1 MTAALYAFTCGHLTM
16 PLGAFLEGEDGM
28 LTVPVPA
35 FLAVHEK
42 GAVLFDTGL
51 SPHLA
56 DGDGAYRSQIHAS
69 IETHVSAPDLI
80 GARLAA
86 AGIDSRRITHVV
98 NSHLHFDHAGG
109 NCLAPDVPVLVQ
121 AREVAAARK
130 GGARFGY
137 VTQDFETGQTLQ
149 TLDGAH
155 DVFGDGAVVCLPTYG
170 HTPGHQ
176 SLKVAADG
184 GTFVL
189 AGDACYLRRTLEE
202 MHLPASRYD
211 AVQMRASL
219 ARLKALQA
227 RGATIV
233 YGHDPAFWA
242 GVPQAPLRLA

>member
-1 MTAALYAFTCGHLTM
+1 MTVALYAFTCGHLTM
-16 PLGAFLEGEDGM
+16 PMAAFLEGEPGS

-35 FLAVHEK
+35 FLAVHEA

-51 SPHLA
+51 NPRLA
-56 DGDGAYRSQIHAS
+56 DADRLYGGRIHAS
-69 IETHVSAPDLI
+69 IETHVTPADLI
-80 GARLAA
+80 DARLHA
-86 AGIDSRRITHVV
+86 AGIDPHAIAFVV

-121 AREVAAARK
+121 AREIDAARR

-137 VTQDFETGQTLQ
+137 VEEDYDTGQTLRA
-149 TLDGAH
+149 LDGAH
-155 DVFGDGAVVCLPTYG
+155 DVFGDGSVVCLPTYG

-176 SLKVAADG
+176 SLKVATPR
-184 GTFVL
+184 GTYVL

-211 AVQMRASL
+211 AEAMRASL
-219 ARLKALQA
+219 TRLKALQR

-233 YGHDPAFWA
+233 YGHDPEFWA
-242 GVPQAPLRLA
+242 GVPQAPSRLA